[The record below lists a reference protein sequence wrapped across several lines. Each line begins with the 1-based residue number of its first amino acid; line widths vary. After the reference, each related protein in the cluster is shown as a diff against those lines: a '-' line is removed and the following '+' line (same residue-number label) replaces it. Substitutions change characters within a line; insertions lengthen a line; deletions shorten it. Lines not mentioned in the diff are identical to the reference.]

1 MHVEQLEEE
10 VCVEHILQRASNEV
24 ATGQQNS
31 CWWTQDYLI
40 VVAPSRRHSHG
51 VRYYADRGLQTIA
64 AAIAIDFPTR
74 ITNRYRF
81 AGIWKNQ
88 RILPQI

>member
-64 AAIAIDFPTR
+64 AAAIVIDFLR
-74 ITNRYRF
+74 E
-81 AGIWKNQ
+81 
-88 RILPQI
+88 LPIVTVLQVY